1 MIAGMTYSGLLS
13 TEEAKR
19 KTFPRELLPLQ
30 RGDQIKHMGVD
41 LKSTTGSQTS
51 CSSRLEA

>member
-13 TEEAKR
+13 TEEAMR

-30 RGDQIKHMGVD
+30 RRDQIKHMGVD
-41 LKSTTGSQTS
+41 LKPTTGSQT
-51 CSSRLEA
+51 